1 MGRSKTAAWVAGTL
15 VLALVL
21 VAGAW
26 FLLIQPLMTETT
38 EMQDQAEAE
47 WLRVDQLEITLAGLK
62 RDFENIDELR
72 AELAGLEAQLPG
84 SIEITDVV
92 RQLNAQ
98 ATEAGI
104 IITGSAT
111 TTAVDV
117 TPAEEAPAAP
127 PADGETTD
135 EGGDTSDD
143 GAIADSAGGAAAPPP
158 TTTAYLYA
166 VPIELTTLGSYEGT
180 LAFLERLQES
190 ERIVVVG
197 KVQMT
202 ALDPA
207 PAEGG
212 RPAVLAGF
220 VESRLT
226 TWVFVLLSP
235 DGGVEVVEPPEGDDT
250 PQLPAPSGEKNPFLP

>member
-72 AELAGLEAQLPG
+72 EELAGLEAQLPG

-135 EGGDTSDD
+135 EGGDIEKSGTPPVLVCVY
-143 GAIADSAGGAAAPPP
+143 GA
-158 TTTAYLYA
+158 
-166 VPIELTTLGSYEGT
+166 
-180 LAFLERLQES
+180 
-190 ERIVVVG
+190 
-197 KVQMT
+197 
-202 ALDPA
+202 
-207 PAEGG
+207 
-212 RPAVLAGF
+212 
-220 VESRLT
+220 
-226 TWVFVLLSP
+226 
-235 DGGVEVVEPPEGDDT
+235 
-250 PQLPAPSGEKNPFLP
+250 